1 MKHKLFYWWAVIT
14 LVFLFLPSTALAV
27 DSPVGV
33 SYRGHIQDRGDYPL
47 DGSWVDSP
55 EIIGTVGQSKRIEG
69 FEIKLTGTVPEGM
82 ELRYNVHVQNKGW
95 LYDENDS
102 ADWPKD
108 GVYAGTRGDGLRI
121 EAVKIVLTDRAGKAL
136 TGYSVQYRGHVQN
149 VGDLPADKTQ
159 WLVDGAQLGT
169 VGSSLRLEALLVQV
183 VKTAVDPPEPIE
195 PTVYDKAGTYGPT
208 TGTETVAGDV
218 TIAAD
223 GVILQNLV
231 IQGNLTISEAVGDG
245 NVTLN
250 NVTVKGD
257 TFVHGGGV
265 NSIKINGGAYSRI
278 VMEKTASGAVRILAT
293 DVDGMAVVIAEDA
306 TGETIIL
313 EGKFD
318 SVEVNAPNM
327 TVTTQGA
334 TTTIG
339 TMTVSAGAA
348 GSTVTVAAGTTVSDL
363 VLDGKAAVKGQGNVV
378 KVEVKADGVVFDKKP
393 GAVTVE
399 PGVVIPPVFP
409 TPDSGGVTP
418 PGPIAVTAVS
428 LNKSALILSFDDTEI
443 LAATVAPADA
453 TNKTVTWTTSDA
465 TIATVDATGKVTGSA
480 NTEGEATIT
489 ATSADGTQSA
499 NCTVAVTR
507 FKVTKTTDGIG
518 TITGMNGSSTDIT
531 IPETI
536 GGLTITAIGTG
547 AFQSSAIEC
556 VVIPKTVKEIGYH
569 AFGNCF
575 LMGTVTFAP
584 NSTLETIGASAFAN
598 NHMSSL
604 ILPNSVTSIG
614 SNAFEGCT
622 ILNYITIP
630 AAVTTIPDQ
639 AFSGCSSLSG
649 VKMASGLTAI
659 GTEAFNNCSKLT
671 DIEIPKGVISI
682 GNAAFGFDAG
692 KAPASRSYTFRG
704 DVPGTIGASAI
715 PITVTHIPTIKYY
728 ENYIGFTTVDWAG
741 YTKAVILEKPTLT
754 DPMATNIGTPTVD
767 ISWAAVTNATGYQV
781 YFSKKSDLSDA
792 TITPVTEAKAKIETG
807 LEPRQ
812 LYYFAVKAQDAH
824 GESLLSEVKPVRIPT
839 FEVTGVTLDKETLS
853 VGVTKTA
860 QLNASVEP
868 ANATDQTLKWTFEKD
883 TVATVDA
890 NGLVTGISE
899 GTTIIRVS
907 TPDYTFSKICTVT
920 VTEGYDVSVTDNK
933 ATITKYYGDNKDVVI
948 PDTID
953 VNGTPIEVVAI
964 GDAAFGKTQAEIN
977 SGDMGITAVTIPAK
991 VTSIGTMAFNNCRNL
1006 TMVTFDSGSQ
1016 LSIIGGS
1023 SFSGCK
1029 SLSNIILPDTATTIG
1044 DYAFGNCSV
1053 LKTLALPETLTTIGI
1068 NAFYFTGLTAITIP
1082 SQVTSIPISAF
1093 YGCQGLTTI
1102 DLPAGL
1108 QTIGNTAFAFT
1119 GSQTP
1124 IARTFTFNGDAPAL
1138 GTAAIPVSDGTATVT
1153 IKYINGSNG
1162 FGISP
1167 WTDCNLRPIS

>member
-1 MKHKLFYWWAVIT
+1 M
-14 LVFLFLPSTALAV
+14 
-27 DSPVGV
+27 
-33 SYRGHIQDRGDYPL
+33 
-47 DGSWVDSP
+47 
-55 EIIGTVGQSKRIEG
+55 II
-69 FEIKLTGTVPEGM
+69 
-82 ELRYNVHVQNKGW
+82 
-95 LYDENDS
+95 
-102 ADWPKD
+102 
-108 GVYAGTRGDGLRI
+108 
-121 EAVKIVLTDRAGKAL
+121 
-136 TGYSVQYRGHVQN
+136 
-149 VGDLPADKTQ
+149 
-159 WLVDGAQLGT
+159 
-169 VGSSLRLEALLVQV
+169 
-183 VKTAVDPPEPIE
+183 
-195 PTVYDKAGTYGPT
+195 
-208 TGTETVAGDV
+208 
-218 TIAAD
+218 
-223 GVILQNLV
+223 
-231 IQGNLTISEAVGDG
+231 
-245 NVTLN
+245 
-250 NVTVKGD
+250 
-257 TFVHGGGV
+257 
-265 NSIKINGGAYSRI
+265 
-278 VMEKTASGAVRILAT
+278 
-293 DVDGMAVVIAEDA
+293 
-306 TGETIIL
+306 
-313 EGKFD
+313 
-318 SVEVNAPNM
+318 
-327 TVTTQGA
+327 
-334 TTTIG
+334 
-339 TMTVSAGAA
+339 
-348 GSTVTVAAGTTVSDL
+348 
-363 VLDGKAAVKGQGNVV
+363 
-378 KVEVKADGVVFDKKP
+378 
-393 GAVTVE
+393 
-399 PGVVIPPVFP
+399 
-409 TPDSGGVTP
+409 
-418 PGPIAVTAVS
+418 
-428 LNKSALILSFDDTEI
+428 
-443 LAATVAPADA
+443 
-453 TNKTVTWTTSDA
+453 
-465 TIATVDATGKVTGSA
+465 
-480 NTEGEATIT
+480 
-489 ATSADGTQSA
+489 
-499 NCTVAVTR
+499 
-507 FKVTKTTDGIG
+507 
-518 TITGMNGSSTDIT
+518 GMNGNSTDIT

-536 GGLTITAIGTG
+536 GELTINAISDE
-547 AFQSSAIEC
+547 AFKNSTIEK
-556 VVIPKTVKEIGYH
+556 VTIPKSVKVIGFT
-569 AFGNCF
+569 AFMNCSR
-575 LMGTVTFAP
+575 LNTVTFAADSSLETISDGAFRGIAISSIAIP
-584 NSTLETIGASAFAN
+584 KSVKTIDSSAFGYCATLTSVTFAMDSNLETIGTAAFAESGVGN
-598 NHMSSL
+598 
-604 ILPNSVTSIG
+604 ITLPEKVT
-614 SNAFEGCT
+614 
-622 ILNYITIP
+622 
-630 AAVTTIPDQ
+630 VIPDQ
-639 AFSGCSSLSG
+639 AFSGCDRLYTVSLR
-649 VKMASGLTAI
+649 SGLTTI
-659 GTEAFNNCSKLT
+659 GAEAFEYCFNLT
-671 DIEIPKGVISI
+671 DIEIPKGVVTINADAFA
-682 GNAAFGFDAG
+682 GNVS
-692 KAPASRSYTFRG
+692 ASRSYTFRG